1 MAVDVISL
9 SSKGYEENYL
19 FELSTELLTISG
31 FHTYEQL
38 LEEKYIYRKTIEDC
52 NRLAALCHDD
62 PGVDKVQSKIVKMSS
77 IGIEKDED

>member
-9 SSKGYEENYL
+9 VSKGHDENYL
-19 FELSTELLTISG
+19 FELSTELLTIWG

-62 PGVDKVQSKIVKMSS
+62 PGVDKVQSKIAKMTS
-77 IGIEKDED
+77 IGIEKDDD